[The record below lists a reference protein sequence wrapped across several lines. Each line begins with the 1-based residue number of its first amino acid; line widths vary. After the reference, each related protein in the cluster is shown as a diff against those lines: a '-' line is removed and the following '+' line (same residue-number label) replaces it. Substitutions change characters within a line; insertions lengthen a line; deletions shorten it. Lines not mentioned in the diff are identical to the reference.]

1 MARLVSGV
9 YQERHGAGAI
19 LVSQTLFN
27 QELLEQ
33 LRSSAWNKSREDKS
47 RSYMQWL
54 DLLCGEYGFVY
65 TSLKTHIEALEV
77 AELLTAEDA
86 MWKERLAKSRVW
98 GTLVSPPEVTLPI
111 PVEDEFHV
119 PWPSC
124 FVESR
129 LFSLSEKV
137 PRRTLTGPV
146 YRMDGKTMLFE
157 GEELRICHDQ
167 TLLMVLLMVSGKKPC
182 GALIECSLQAFE
194 TTLGSSLAEAGM
206 ALHDIERTLWRLS
219 NCRLIFEEYGFD
231 GPLLVYADAGS
242 VPAHFKFAFNPAFAH
257 FYYPILKLFSRMQK

>member
-1 MARLVSGV
+1 M
-9 YQERHGAGAI
+9 
-19 LVSQTLFN
+19 SQTLFN

-33 LRSSAWNKSREDKS
+33 LRSSAREKSRQDKS
-47 RSYMQWL
+47 RSYLQWL

-65 TSLKTHIEALEV
+65 TSLKTHIEALEAEAAAKSL
-77 AELLTAEDA
+77 AELLAAEDA
-86 MWKERLAKSRVW
+86 MWNERFVQSRVW
-98 GTLVSPPEVTLPI
+98 GKLVAPLEVTLPI

-129 LFSLSEKV
+129 LFSLNEKV

-167 TLLMVLLMVSGKKPC
+167 TLLMVFLMVSGKRPC
-182 GALIECSLQAFE
+182 GTLIECSLQAFE
-194 TTLGSSLAEAGM
+194 ATLGSSLAEAGM

-242 VPAHFKFAFNPAFAH
+242 VSTHFKFAFNPAFAH

>member
-1 MARLVSGV
+1 M
-9 YQERHGAGAI
+9 
-19 LVSQTLFN
+19 SQTLFN
-27 QELLEQ
+27 QDLLEQ
-33 LRSSAWNKSREDKS
+33 LRSSAWKKSRQDKS
-47 RSYMQWL
+47 RSYLQWL
-54 DLLCGEYGFVY
+54 DLLCGEYGFTY
-65 TSLKTHIEALEV
+65 TSLKKHIEELEAV
-77 AELLTAEDA
+77 AAAKSLAEMLAAEDV
-86 MWKERLAKSRVW
+86 MWDERLAKSRVW
-98 GTLVSPPEVTLPI
+98 GKLVAPPEVTLPI

-146 YRMDGKTMLFE
+146 YRMDGKAMLFD

-167 TLLMVLLMVSGKKPC
+167 TLLMVLLMVSGKRLC
-182 GALIECSLQAFE
+182 GTLIECSLQAFE

-231 GPLLVYADAGS
+231 GPLLAHADAGS
-242 VPAHFKFAFNPAFAH
+242 APTHFKFAFNPTFAH

>member
-1 MARLVSGV
+1 M
-9 YQERHGAGAI
+9 
-19 LVSQTLFN
+19 SQTPLN

-33 LRSSAWNKSREDKS
+33 LRSSAWKKSRQDKS
-47 RSYMQWL
+47 RSYLQWL

-65 TSLKTHIEALEV
+65 TSLKTHIEALEA
-77 AELLTAEDA
+77 AELLATEDA

-98 GTLVSPPEVTLPI
+98 GKLAAPIEITLPI

-119 PWPSC
+119 PWPNC
-124 FVESR
+124 FMESR
-129 LFSLSEKV
+129 LFSLTEKV

-167 TLLMVLLMVSGKKPC
+167 TLLMAFIMASGKRPC
-182 GALIECSLQAFE
+182 GTLIECSLKAFE
-194 TTLGSSLAEAGM
+194 AILGSSMAGAGM
-206 ALHDIERTLWRLS
+206 ALHEIERTLWRLS

-231 GPLLVYADAGS
+231 GPLLAYADAGS
-242 VPAHFKFAFNPAFAH
+242 APTYFKFAFNPVFAH
-257 FYYPILKLFSRMQK
+257 FYYPILKLFSRAQE